1 MTHPPTHP
9 TDGNQPSPPAPTRPT
24 ASGTHPVRSPL
35 LRALLA
41 DVREDGPAAEEAFW
55 RHAAETGT
63 PLVEPDPE
71 GDPDHRLV
79 TFVRREDPGHPA
91 THVLALVHTVTDK
104 DRHAG
109 DLAPHLMERVEG
121 TGVWAI
127 SHRLRAD
134 HRASYQFHAT
144 DGSREDAL
152 RADRAAWLQVLDR
165 AEPDPLNTRAPLPS
179 RDGRNPA
186 SVLELPDAPPQPRTR
201 RRDDAA
207 RGRTLDAEVD
217 GRRITVHLP
226 PGHHRGGGPYA
237 LAVLLDGEVWGPV
250 LGVGDILDNLHA
262 DGVLPPTVAV
272 LVDTMGRRMEDLAC
286 SAPFVDWL
294 ADTLLPWAG
303 QGYGAGADA
312 ARTVVA
318 GQSAGGL
325 TAAFAAFR
333 RPDRFGRALSQ
344 SGSFWWPD
352 DERGGEWLTGQY
364 AWAERRPVAL
374 RLEVGLQEWMLL
386 AENRRLRNVLRAR
399 GYDVRYREFN
409 GGHDYACWRGGL
421 ADGLADLL
429 GGERTHAATPRF
441 PAT

>member
-1 MTHPPTHP
+1 MTCPPRR
-9 TDGNQPSPPAPTRPT
+9 DPPAPPARPT
-24 ASGTHPVRSPL
+24 RTEVPTVRSPL
-35 LRALLA
+35 LRKLLE
-41 DVREDGPAAEEAFW
+41 DVRAGKPDAEDAFW
-55 RHAAETGT
+55 GYVCETGA
-63 PLVEPDPE
+63 PLVESDPE
-71 GDPDHRLV
+71 GDPGHRLV
-79 TFVRREDPGHPA
+79 TFVRREDPARPA

-109 DLAPHLMERVEG
+109 DLAPHLMERIEG

-144 DGSREDAL
+144 GGTREDAL
-152 RADRAAWLQVLDR
+152 RADRPAWLRVLDH
-165 AEPDPLNTRAPLPS
+165 AEPDPLNAGAPLPS

-186 SVLELPDAPPQPRTR
+186 SVLELPAAPDQSRTR
-201 RRDDAA
+201 RRDGGVA
-207 RGRTLDAEVD
+207 RGESLDTEVD

-226 PGHHRGGGPYA
+226 PEHRRGDGPYA
-237 LAVLLDGEVWGPV
+237 LAVLLDGEMWGPV
-250 LGVGDILDNLHA
+250 LGVGDTLDNLHA
-262 DGVLPPTVAV
+262 DGELPPTVAV
-272 LVDTMGRRMEDLAC
+272 LVDTMGRRMQDLAC

-294 ADTLLPWAG
+294 ADTLLPWTERE
-303 QGYGAGADA
+303 YGAGADA

-333 RPDRFGRALSQ
+333 RPDRFGLALSQ

-352 DERGGEWLTGQY
+352 DDREGEWLTGQY
-364 AWAERRPVAL
+364 ARAERRPVTL
-374 RLEVGLQEWMLL
+374 HLEVGRQEWMLL
-386 AENRRLRNVLRAR
+386 AENRRFRNILRAR

-421 ADGLADLL
+421 ADGLAGLL
-429 GGERTHAATPRF
+429 GP
-441 PAT
+441 